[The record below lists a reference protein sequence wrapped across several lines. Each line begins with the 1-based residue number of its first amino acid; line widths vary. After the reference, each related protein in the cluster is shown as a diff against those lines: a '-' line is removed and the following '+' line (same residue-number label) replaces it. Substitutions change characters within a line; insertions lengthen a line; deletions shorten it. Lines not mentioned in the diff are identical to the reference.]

1 MKKQLKTLMSLTAL
15 CAVFALSGCAFKEG
29 SGDSTGPKWNRTM
42 TVDATTPDF
51 TESGKLYRRFFEQ
64 LGTKETVAQIQTT
77 ITVDKSE
84 GKSIIA
90 NPTDTNKRVVVGL
103 IFDMQK
109 NDDDT
114 YDLTVVGVQPH
125 SDRYYVERYTNVSDT
140 PSILEDESEDNS
152 YSGFDSNETALAN
165 DDNTTRYTKENGV
178 EVGWAALPAGTY
190 TGEDD
195 SDSYSFDVS
204 VKQSVPGKWDV
215 YIGDVLVAS
224 YEGQTKHDK
233 DTVISNGKGNFSKE
247 YDDLGE
253 DSAKYA
259 VGAAGVYANC
269 PKGTKVTA
277 TYTSDKAKTYGL
289 FIDEE

>member
-1 MKKQLKTLMSLTAL
+1 MKKSLMIITAL

-77 ITVDKSE
+77 ITVDKAE
-84 GKSIIA
+84 EKSIIV
-90 NPTDTNKRVVVGL
+90 NPEDDTKRVVVGL

-109 NDDDT
+109 NDDNT

-125 SDRYYVERYTNVSDT
+125 SNRYYVERYTKVSDT

-165 DDNTTRYTKENGV
+165 KENTTPYTKENGV
-178 EVGWAALPAGTY
+178 TVDWADLPAGTY

>member
-1 MKKQLKTLMSLTAL
+1 MKKSLMIITAL

-84 GKSIIA
+84 GKSIIE
-90 NPTDTNKRVVVGL
+90 NNNMKVVVGL

-109 NDDDT
+109 NDDNT
-114 YDLTVVGVQPH
+114 YDLTVVGVQP
-125 SDRYYVERYTNVSDT
+125 SSNKYYVERYTKVSDK

-152 YSGFDSNETALAN
+152 YSGFDSNNTSLAISAEEPY
-165 DDNTTRYTKENGV
+165 TIMYTRDANNNKV
-178 EVGWAALPAGTY
+178 EWAALPAGTY
-190 TGEDD
+190 TNDTN
-195 SDSYSFDVS
+195 SYSFDVS
-204 VKQSVPGKWDV
+204 VKQSAPGTWEV
-215 YIGDVLVAS
+215 FIGNEKVAS

-269 PKGTKVTA
+269 PVGTKVTA
-277 TYTSDKAKTYGL
+277 TYTSDKSKTYGL

>member
-1 MKKQLKTLMSLTAL
+1 MIITAL

-90 NPTDTNKRVVVGL
+90 NPTNEEMRVVVGL

-125 SDRYYVERYTNVSDT
+125 SNRYYVERYTKVSNT

-152 YSGFDSNETALAN
+152 YSGFDSNNSSLAIN
-165 DDNTTRYTKENGV
+165 AEEPYTIMYTRDANNKKV
-178 EVGWAALPAGTY
+178 AWADLPAGTY